1 MRYAQIRSMDISNG
15 EGVGIALFVQGCH
28 FHCKNCFNQDT
39 WDFNGG
45 KEWTR
50 KIKNEFLELI
60 EKPYIKRVS
69 FLGGECLA
77 DENLEEVYDLIKSI
91 KKIRPEKILWM
102 YTGYTWETIFHPIIT
117 DDINFERD
125 RLIKLR
131 QDIISMCN
139 VLIDGRYVDEL
150 RDMNLEFR
158 GSSNQRVIDV
168 QKSLR
173 ERKVILWKTN
183 Q

>member
-1 MRYAQIRSMDISNG
+1 
-15 EGVGIALFVQGCH
+15 
-28 FHCKNCFNQDT
+28 
-39 WDFNGG
+39 
-45 KEWTR
+45 
-50 KIKNEFLELI
+50 
-60 EKPYIKRVS
+60 
-69 FLGGECLA
+69 
-77 DENLEEVYDLIKSI
+77 
-91 KKIRPEKILWM
+91 M
-102 YTGYTWETIFHPIIT
+102 YTGYTWETIFHPVTIG
-117 DDINFERD
+117 DVNFERD

>member
-1 MRYAQIRSMDISNG
+1 MD
-15 EGVGIALFVQGCH
+15 
-28 FHCKNCFNQDT
+28 
-39 WDFNGG
+39 
-45 KEWTR
+45 
-50 KIKNEFLELI
+50 
-60 EKPYIKRVS
+60 
-69 FLGGECLA
+69 
-77 DENLEEVYDLIKSI
+77 VY
-91 KKIRPEKILWM
+91 R
-102 YTGYTWETIFHPIIT
+102 YTWETIFYPVT
-117 DDINFERD
+117 TGNVNFERN

-139 VLIDGRYVDEL
+139 VLIDGRYVHEL

>member
-1 MRYAQIRSMDISNG
+1 
-15 EGVGIALFVQGCH
+15 
-28 FHCKNCFNQDT
+28 
-39 WDFNGG
+39 
-45 KEWTR
+45 
-50 KIKNEFLELI
+50 
-60 EKPYIKRVS
+60 
-69 FLGGECLA
+69 
-77 DENLEEVYDLIKSI
+77 
-91 KKIRPEKILWM
+91 M
-102 YTGYTWETIFHPIIT
+102 YTGYTWETIFHPVIT

>member
-50 KIKNEFLELI
+50 KTKNEFLELI

-77 DENLEEVYDLIKSI
+77 DENLEGVYDLIKSI
-91 KKIRPEKILWM
+91 KKIHPEKMLWM
-102 YTGYTWETIFHPIIT
+102 YTGYTWETIFHPVT
-117 DDINFERD
+117 TGNINFERD

-158 GSSNQRVIDV
+158 GSSNQRIIDV
-168 QKSLR
+168 KKSL
-173 ERKVILWKTN
+173 ESGEIILWKTN